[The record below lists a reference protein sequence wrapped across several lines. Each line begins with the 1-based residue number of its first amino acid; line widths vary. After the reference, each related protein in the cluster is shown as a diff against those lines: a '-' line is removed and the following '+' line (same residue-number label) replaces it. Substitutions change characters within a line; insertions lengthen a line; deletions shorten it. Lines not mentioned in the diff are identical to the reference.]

1 MIQRKIKYTLSSLL
15 VLGLSACTSEDLQG
29 TFDRTADG
37 PIEFTVGVEASPV
50 RRSLT
55 RDGESATPSYYYAM
69 QEGTQVR
76 LKVDGTWKGKTPEA
90 ISQKRT
96 CTTVAAESGSAINAL
111 TFTEDETLYWD
122 DYGTGDPENT
132 ENKAKGLS
140 VLAVAVD
147 GKEEAPVVDT
157 DEKWQS
163 LDWPVVTS
171 GDDVLRGDILVS
183 NNLIGDNAYKFEK
196 PIAKHPGNLM
206 FSHPLS
212 KITINLTAA
221 DGFTKGTVGATNYKF
236 ENDPTVTLTNATTLA
251 GMANNGGAYALT
263 KGTISIASATATP
276 EETKA
281 NVIAGTTSTTDK
293 NITVIKQAIVYP
305 GTQLG
310 ATDDAVIAVVQAD
323 GNVYFI
329 KAAQIHAAMNGV
341 GHTDHKTQAGYNYI
355 LNITLKKSGVSFT
368 ATVAKWNDV
377 KSASVDPRINVTT
390 SIGAGTDKPTEEKAF
405 AFYRSE
411 DIDKGYSNGSTPT
424 MKTDGTVDWT
434 NQNILFWSNHN
445 QHYHFRGIYPAETTI
460 VTDETNN
467 TQYVEVSN
475 GGYDANTFPSNFLMG
490 MPEIAAG
497 TLCGNPDHEQVDMS
511 IHGICAREANI
522 NLNFRYMMSQVEV
535 VLSTVDAG
543 SNQVDLNNVKV
554 ELVNVHNTGHIL
566 LKDRSAVVTGT
577 AADFE
582 LPQVENG
589 SHQYLGVIVPQ
600 ALTYTTA
607 GAATN
612 LRFRIT
618 VTNSDST
625 KDIYYADVAPIL
637 ETGKSTKI
645 APNGKWE
652 SGQHYVYN
660 LKLSK
665 TQVQVSATLT
675 NWNTVTANENVCF

>member
-37 PIEFTVGVEASPV
+37 PIEFTVGVEASPA

-55 RDGESATPSYYYAM
+55 REGETASSYYAM
-69 QEGTQVR
+69 KAGTQVR

-90 ISQKRT
+90 ISQKTT
-96 CTTVAAESGSAINAL
+96 CTTVAAESGSDINAL
-111 TFTEDETLYWD
+111 TFTEGETLYWD
-122 DYGTGDPENT
+122 DYGTGDPENA

-147 GKEEAPVVDT
+147 GKAEAPVVDT

-171 GDDVLRGDILVS
+171 GIDVLSGDILVS
-183 NNLIGDNAYKFEK
+183 NNLIGDNAYKFKK
-196 PIAKHPGNLM
+196 PIAEHPGNLM

-221 DGFTKGTVGATNYKF
+221 DGFPTEIGTTKHKF
-236 ENDPTVTLTNATTLA
+236 ENDPTVTLTNANTLA

-263 KGTISIASATATP
+263 EGTISIASATAMP
-276 EETKA
+276 KEETKA

-310 ATDDAVIAVVQAD
+310 ADNNAVIAVVQAD

-329 KAAQIHAAMNGV
+329 KAAQIRAAMDRV
-341 GHTDHKTQAGYNYI
+341 GHTDYKTQAGYNYI

-377 KSASVDPRINVTT
+377 KSAEVDPKINV
-390 SIGAGTDKPTEEKAF
+390 GDVYGTDGDAAF
-405 AFYRSE
+405 SKTFSFYRSTE
-411 DIDKGYSNGSTPT
+411 LDKGYSEDDKSTMSFANNSWTMSPQRYWPDHLTHYQFRGVWPETATDTNVSNAPRIETDTNGKQVIKVHNVAYTKDTYPSDLMIARPEIDPNKECTNKEVGHTPT
-424 MKTDGTVDWT
+424 KLYDG
-434 NQNILFWSNHN
+434 
-445 QHYHFRGIYPAETTI
+445 
-460 VTDETNN
+460 
-467 TQYVEVSN
+467 
-475 GGYDANTFPSNFLMG
+475 
-490 MPEIAAG
+490 
-497 TLCGNPDHEQVDMS
+497 
-511 IHGICAREANI
+511 GICATEGKI
-522 NLNFRYMMSQVEV
+522 NLNFRYMMAQVEV
-535 VLSTVDAG
+535 NLATVTENDKKV
-543 SNQVDLNNVKV
+543 NLNGATV
-554 ELVNVHNTGHIL
+554 ELVGVYNGADVTLGSREVFPTGETGSYPLDIVSGEANKFL
-566 LKDRSAVVTGT
+566 SA
-577 AADFE
+577 
-582 LPQVENG
+582 
-589 SHQYLGVIVPQ
+589 IVPQ
-600 ALTYTTA
+600 DLS
-607 GAATN
+607 GVK
-612 LRFRIT
+612 FRIT

-637 ETGKSTKI
+637 EEGKSTKI

-675 NWNTVTANENVCF
+675 DWNMVTANENVWF